1 MANIKSN
8 WKELPVKEKIQYFL
22 AVLFGV
28 ASVSIGFVAFII
40 LLEIPSSVIG
50 ISGMWA
56 SVSLGCIGIGMFF
69 HNKMIEFE
77 TKVDERLS
85 RLKYEDEKHKE
96 EV

>member
-1 MANIKSN
+1 MTNTKSS

-22 AVLFGV
+22 AVLFGL
-28 ASVSIGFVAFII
+28 ASVAIGFVAFII
-40 LLEIPSSVIG
+40 LLNIPSSVIG

-69 HNKMIEFE
+69 HNKMVEFE

-85 RLKYEDEKHKE
+85 RLKYDAEIKKE
-96 EV
+96 